1 MVKADW
7 NQFRAKFSSNPQ
19 DAFEWFAS
27 LLFCREFGRTNGIF
41 RYKNQAGIET
51 DPVVEGARVIGFQAK
66 FYDSTLSEHKSDLLD
81 CLNTTNRR
89 YSNVNELHIYSN
101 QDWGQGKDENKP
113 KAQIDF
119 EEAATKHGITI
130 VYKLASFFESETVA
144 LHNKEIASHFFSI
157 DRSAIDIVHEIFLKN
172 SNILQEIQHSIPF
185 GDSEIKLDRSNLVES
200 IHGTKSPF
208 MIIAGDAGTGKTAI
222 IKEFAETRA
231 EIPLIIFK
239 AQEFSCIAH
248 PNDLLGGFS
257 YMRLFDLFKDHTEK
271 IIIVD
276 SAERLLDIQNKQPF
290 QLLLKSFQNAGWQI
304 VFTSRTLYAEDLERE
319 IVAIHSSAPQI
330 IRLVPISEDDLIKL
344 AEAHQFQLPADLKL
358 KQLLQ
363 TPLYLRMYLK
373 WCSNHSD
380 IDYAGFKHL
389 VWKSEIGKSPRREQL
404 FLNLIRKRLTSHSF
418 FVTPDCE
425 HEIAEEL
432 RVDGILGYEHAG
444 YFITHDIYEEWGL
457 GEIIKHAYSSRT
469 GIVGFLNT
477 ITSEL
482 PIRRAFRQWVF
493 DLIIT
498 NDSHGMDFVYEIM
511 TGVEIEEHWRDE
523 MIIAVLRSNNAQFF
537 FENYKDQLLENNQRL
552 LRKIIFLL
560 RTTCKQIS
568 SRIHALLGDKQID
581 LFQLRYVMT
590 EPYGSGWGAV
600 IQFAHD
606 NLEVIGI
613 ENISFVLP
621 VISEWNQEY
630 RRGKTTRLG
639 TTIALKY
646 YLHCVGE
653 DTFFRGEN
661 DLFVTIANGVLE
673 CKGEI
678 ATLFKTILNLD
689 NFNRR
694 SSHSDFIEFVMTKSL
709 AAPIAYVLPEYV
721 IQLAWKY
728 WGKKPSRDHYH
739 GHEVD
744 EYYGLISHR
753 FDTHPS
759 SAYQTPILPLL
770 YAQPVTTIDF
780 ICAFTNKC
788 IEQYQKTGFDKSL
801 IEVQLIVEGQTI
813 RQFASSSQWS
823 MYRGTSSYPVTPS
836 LLQCIHMALEKFL
849 LEEVKAKDVLEAIL
863 LRILKHSKSVSLTA
877 VVSSI
882 VLARQEEL
890 FNVAEILFKVKEFFQ
905 YDFIRSQQELHIDFL
920 LHPIPGAPA
929 KEPYDSERSQS
940 AKLPHRKNDLQWLIL
955 RYQLFREEGTTDE
968 ESERRQKVIWAILDG
983 FYAELPPI
991 EQLSEQDKG
1000 WLLTLTKMDRRK
1012 LMIET
1017 KERDDG
1023 IEFSFTPDLP
1033 QSVSEHSQKAQAEI
1047 DSRMKYTPLLIW
1059 ATNRLDRLEPEKL
1072 TIFDGDPMLAL
1083 QQVKEIITEFEQ
1095 NTELD
1100 EDYALFNRTIPQKVC
1115 TLLIRDYSD
1124 ILGAEDFEF
1133 CVNIQLGFASTI
1145 IRGEYT
1151 YQVSDGMN
1159 YAIWYLPEILKRPEG
1174 LQYKEEVKFCLL
1186 WGLFRQDSLSML
1198 GGDHFYELS
1207 CYAIGTM
1214 WADYP
1219 SDVIAIIWGHCILHD
1234 KYNKYW
1240 KSYQRWNRTESD
1252 NISNQSFIEENESL
1266 IESIIKNEVVQ
1277 ASLPSL
1283 DSVDL
1288 HVHIVAL
1295 KLISIQDFDHAEFYR
1310 YKNDIILVIS
1320 AELFRASRSRDIDY
1334 KIRHDFYELYAT
1346 NLLRSKTTATIDD
1359 LLQPFLSNFQSSELF
1374 SDLFTALVR
1383 YEDKLN
1389 RVENFWY
1396 IWNKFKPLVIQ
1407 LCQAKGHWNDEIVKS
1422 YLFATVSWKERTVS
1436 WHSIQNRHHGFF
1448 QDVCDNLSNSPAAF
1462 YSISKVLFDVGRP
1475 LLRKGVFWLSRMV
1488 QKNADLI
1495 VGREKQDC
1503 IYYLE
1508 NILRVFIYEHR
1519 EEIRRTPEYKVCLIR
1534 LLDTLIK
1541 HESVV
1546 GFMLR
1551 ESIL

>member
-51 DPVVEGARVIGFQAK
+51 DPVVEGTRVIGFQAK
-66 FYDSTLSEHKSDLLD
+66 FYDSTLSDHKSDLLE

-101 QDWGQGKDENKP
+101 QDWGQGKDDNKP
-113 KAQIDF
+113 RAQIEF

-157 DRSAIDIVHEIFLKN
+157 DQSAIDIVHEISLKN
-172 SNILQEIQHSIPF
+172 TNILQEIQHSIPF
-185 GDSEIKLDRSNLVES
+185 GDSEIKLDRSNLVDS
-200 IHGTKSPF
+200 IHGTQSQF
-208 MIIAGDAGTGKTAI
+208 LIIAGDAGTGKTAI
-222 IKEFAETRA
+222 IKEFSEKRA
-231 EIPLIIFK
+231 KIPLLIFK
-239 AQEFSCIAH
+239 AQEFCIAH

-257 YMRLFDLFKDHTEK
+257 YRRLIELFKDHAKK
-271 IIIVD
+271 IIIID

-290 QLLLKSFQNAGWQI
+290 QLLVKSFQNAGWQI
-304 VFTSRTLYAEDLERE
+304 VFTCRTLYAEDLERE

-330 IRLVPISEDDLIKL
+330 IRLALISEDDLIKL
-344 AEAHQFQLPADLKL
+344 AEAHHFQLPADLKL

-418 FVTPDCE
+418 YITPDCE

-493 DLIIT
+493 DLLIT

-523 MIIAVLRSNNAQFF
+523 MIIAVLRSNNARFF
-537 FENYKDQLLENNQRL
+537 FENYKNQLLENDQRL
-552 LRKIIFLL
+552 LRKIILLL
-560 RTTCKQIS
+560 RITCKQIS
-568 SRIHALLGDKQID
+568 NRIHKLLGDKQID
-581 LFQLRYVMT
+581 LLNLRYVMT

-613 ENISFVLP
+613 DKISFVLP
-621 VISEWNQEY
+621 VISEWNQEN
-630 RRGKTTRLG
+630 RRGETTKLG
-639 TTIALKY
+639 TALALNY
-646 YLHCVGE
+646 YLHCAGK
-653 DTFFRGEN
+653 DTFFRGDN
-661 DLFVTIANGVLE
+661 DLFITIANGALE
-673 CKGEI
+673 CREELARLLESISK
-678 ATLFKTILNLD
+678 LD
-689 NFNRR
+689 HIDRR
-694 SSHSDFIEFVMTKSL
+694 SLHADFGEFVMTKSA
-709 AAPIAYVLPEYV
+709 AAPIANVLPEYV
-721 IQLAWKY
+721 IQLAWMY
-728 WGKKPSRDHYH
+728 WGQKPSRDHYH
-739 GHEVD
+739 GYEVD

-759 SAYQTPILPLL
+759 SAYQTPILYLLFAEPLK
-770 YAQPVTTIDF
+770 TIDF

-788 IEQYQKTGFDKSL
+788 IELYNKSGFDKSL
-801 IEVQLIVEGQTI
+801 IEVQLAVEGQTI
-813 RQFASSSQWS
+813 RQYASSSQWS
-823 MYRGTSSYPVTPS
+823 MYRGTSGYPVTPS

-849 LEEVKAKDVLEAIL
+849 LEKVTAKDVLEAIL
-863 LRILKHSKSVSLTA
+863 LRILKVSKSASLTA
-877 VVSSI
+877 VVSSV

-890 FNVAEILFKVKEFFQ
+890 FNVAEILFRVKEFFH
-905 YDFIRSQQELHIDFL
+905 YDFLRSQQERHIDL
-920 LHPIPGAPA
+920 LLRPIPGAPA
-929 KEPYDSERSQS
+929 NEPYDSERSQS
-940 AKLPHRKNDLQWLIL
+940 AKLSHRKNDLQGLLL
-955 RYQLFREEGTTDE
+955 RYQLFREEGTSDE
-968 ESERRQKVIWAILDG
+968 ESERRQKVIWAILDDY
-983 FYAELPPI
+983 YADLPSL

-1000 WLLTLTKMDRRK
+1000 WLLTLAKMDRRK
-1012 LMIET
+1012 LTIET
-1017 KERDDG
+1017 KKRDDG

-1033 QSVSEHSQKAQAEI
+1033 QSVSEHSQKALAEI
-1047 DSRMKYTPLLIW
+1047 DSRMKYTPLLLW
-1059 ATNRLDRLEPEKL
+1059 ASNRLDRSEAERRY
-1072 TIFDGDPMLAL
+1072 IFDESPMLAL
-1083 QQVKEIITEFEQ
+1083 QQIKEIITEFEQ

-1124 ILGAEDFEF
+1124 ILGVEDFEF
-1133 CVNIQLGFASTI
+1133 CVNIQLGFAFTI

-1159 YAIWYLPEILKRPEG
+1159 YAVCYLPGILKRPEG
-1174 LQYKEEVKFCLL
+1174 LKYLGEIKLCLL

-1207 CYAIGTM
+1207 CYAIGAM
-1214 WADYP
+1214 WAEYP
-1219 SDVIAIIWGHCILHD
+1219 SDVMSLIWGHCILHD
-1234 KYNKYW
+1234 KYDKYW
-1240 KSYQRWNRTESD
+1240 KSQPRWNRTESD
-1252 NISNQSFIEENESL
+1252 NISNQSFIKENAPL
-1266 IESIIKNEVVQ
+1266 IESIVKNEVAQ

-1283 DSVDL
+1283 NSVDL
-1288 HVHIVAL
+1288 HVLIVAF
-1295 KLISIQDFDHAEFYR
+1295 KLISNHEFDTPELYR
-1310 YKNDIILVIS
+1310 HKKDIILVIS
-1320 AELFRASRSRDIDY
+1320 AELLKASRSKDIDY
-1334 KIRHDFYELYAT
+1334 RIRHDFYGFYAT
-1346 NLLRSKTTATIDD
+1346 NVLTSKTTATIED
-1359 LLQPFLSNFQSSELF
+1359 LLNPFLSSFQSSELF
-1374 SDLFTALVR
+1374 SDLFTAFVR

-1389 RVENFWY
+1389 QVENFWY

-1407 LCQAKGHWNDEIVKS
+1407 LCQGKGHWNNEILKS
-1422 YLFATVSWKERTVS
+1422 YLFATVSWKEQTVS
-1436 WHSIQNRHHGFF
+1436 WHSIQDRHHGFF
-1448 QDVCDNLSNSPAAF
+1448 QDVCDSLSNSPAVF
-1462 YSISKVLFDVGRP
+1462 YSISKMLFDVGRP
-1475 LLRKGVFWLSRMV
+1475 LLRKGVFWLSRMA
-1488 QKNADLI
+1488 QRNADLI

-1508 NILRVFIYEHR
+1508 NDLRIFIYEFR
-1519 EEIRRTPEYKVCLIR
+1519 DEIRKTPECKANVIR
-1534 LLDTLIK
+1534 LLDALIR

>member
-19 DAFEWFAS
+19 DAFEWFAY
-27 LLFCREFGRTNGIF
+27 LLFCREFGKKNGIF

-51 DPVVEGARVIGFQAK
+51 APVVEGAREIGFQAK
-66 FYDSTLSEHKSDLLD
+66 FYESTLSDHKSDLIA
-81 CLNTTNRR
+81 CLNTTKSR

-101 QDWGQGKDENKP
+101 QDWGQGKDENKS
-113 KAQIDF
+113 KAQTEF
-119 EEAATKHGITI
+119 EETATKHGITI
-130 VYKLASFFESETVA
+130 VYKLASYFESETVA

-157 DRSAIDIVHEIFLKN
+157 DRSAIDIVQEIFLRN
-172 SNILQEIQHSIPF
+172 SINLQEIQNSIPF
-185 GDSEIKLDRSNLVES
+185 GDSEIKLDRSNQVDA
-200 IHGTKSPF
+200 IYGTKSPF
-208 MIIAGDAGTGKTAI
+208 LIIAGDAGTGKTAI
-222 IKEFAETRA
+222 IKEFVEKRA
-231 EIPLIIFK
+231 KVPLFIFK
-239 AQEFSCIAH
+239 AQQFSISH

-257 YMRLFDLFKDHTEK
+257 FTRLIELYKDHTDK
-271 IIIVD
+271 KLVID

-290 QLLLKSFQNAGWQI
+290 QLLVRLFQNAGWQI
-304 VFTSRTLYAEDLERE
+304 LFTTRTLYAEDLERE
-319 IVAIHSSAPQI
+319 IVAIHSSVPQI
-330 IRLVPISEDDLIKL
+330 IRLVPFSEDDLTKL
-344 AEAHQFQLPADLKL
+344 ADAHHFKMPADLKL

-373 WCSNHSD
+373 WCGNHSD

-389 VWKSEIGKSPRREQL
+389 VWKFEIGKSPRREQL
-404 FLNLIRKRLTSHSF
+404 FLNLIRKRLTSQSF
-418 FVTPDCE
+418 FITPDSE

-432 RVDGILGYEHAG
+432 RIDGILGYEHVG

-469 GIVGFLNT
+469 GIVGFLNS

-493 DLIIT
+493 DLLIT

-523 MIIAVLRSNNAQFF
+523 TIIAVLRSNNAHFF
-537 FENYKDQLLENNQRL
+537 FENYKDQLLENKQRL

-560 RTTCKQIS
+560 RITCKQIS
-568 SRIHALLGDKQID
+568 NRIHALLGDKQID
-581 LFQLRYVMT
+581 LLRLRYVMT

-606 NLEVIGI
+606 NIEVIGI
-613 ENISFVLP
+613 DEISFVLP
-621 VISEWNQEY
+621 VISEWNQEN
-630 RRGKTTRLG
+630 RRGETTKFG
-639 TTIALKY
+639 TTITLNY
-646 YLHCVGE
+646 YLHCASE

-661 DLFVTIANGVLE
+661 ELFVTIANGALE
-673 CKGEI
+673 CKEELARLLESI
-678 ATLFKTILNLD
+678 SKLDRIDRRTL
-689 NFNRR
+689 
-694 SSHSDFIEFVMTKSL
+694 HADFGEFVMTKSA

-728 WGKKPSRDHYH
+728 WGQKPSRDHYH
-739 GHEVD
+739 GYEVD

-759 SAYQTPILPLL
+759 SAHQTPILPLL
-770 YAQPVTTIDF
+770 YAQQVKAIDF

-788 IEQYQKTGFDKSL
+788 IEQYQKSGFDKSL
-801 IEVQLIVEGQTI
+801 IEVLLVVDGQTI
-813 RQFASSSQWS
+813 RQYASSSQWS
-823 MYRGTSSYPVTPS
+823 MYRGTSGYPVTPS

-849 LEEVKAKDVLEAIL
+849 LEVKAKDVLETIL
-863 LRILKHSKSVSLTA
+863 LRILKFSKSASLTA
-877 VVSSI
+877 VASSV

-905 YDFIRSQQELHIDFL
+905 YDFIRSQQERHIDFL

-929 KEPYDSERSQS
+929 KEPYDSERRQS

-968 ESERRQKVIWAILDG
+968 ESERRQKAIWAILDG
-983 FYAELPPI
+983 FYAKLPSL

-1012 LMIET
+1012 LTIET

-1023 IEFSFTPDLP
+1023 IEISFTPNLP
-1033 QSVSEHSQKAQAEI
+1033 QSVSEHSQKALAEI
-1047 DSRMKYTPLLIW
+1047 DSRMKYTPLLVW
-1059 ATNRLDRLEPEKL
+1059 ATNRLDRSEPEKL

-1115 TLLIRDYSD
+1115 TLFIRDYSD
-1124 ILGAEDFEF
+1124 ILGAKDFEF

-1159 YAIWYLPEILKRPEG
+1159 YAIWYLPEILNRPEG

-1207 CYAIGTM
+1207 SYAIGTM
-1214 WADYP
+1214 WADYS
-1219 SDVIAIIWGHCILHD
+1219 SDVMALIWGHCILHE
-1234 KYNKYW
+1234 KYDKYW
-1240 KSYQRWNRTESD
+1240 KSHPRWNRTESD
-1252 NISNQSFIEENESL
+1252 NISNQSFIEENELL

-1288 HVHIVAL
+1288 HVLIVAF
-1295 KLISIQDFDHAEFYR
+1295 KLISNHEFAAPELYR
-1310 YKNDIILVIS
+1310 YKKDIILVIS
-1320 AELFRASRSRDIDY
+1320 AEFLKTSRSRDIDY

-1374 SDLFTALVR
+1374 SDLFTTLVR

-1422 YLFATVSWKERTVS
+1422 YLFATVSWKEHTVS
-1436 WHSIQNRHHGFF
+1436 WHSIQDRHHGFF
-1448 QDVCDNLSNSPAAF
+1448 QDVCDNLSNNPAAF

-1508 NILRVFIYEHR
+1508 NDLRIFIYEFR
-1519 EEIRRTPEYKVCLIR
+1519 DEIRKTPECKANVIR
-1534 LLDTLIK
+1534 LLDALIR

-1546 GFMLR
+1546 SFMLR